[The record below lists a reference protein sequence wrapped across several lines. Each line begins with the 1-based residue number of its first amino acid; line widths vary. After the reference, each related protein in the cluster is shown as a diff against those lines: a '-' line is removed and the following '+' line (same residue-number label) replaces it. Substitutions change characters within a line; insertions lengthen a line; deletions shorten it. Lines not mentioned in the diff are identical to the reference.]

1 MALLALSDGAKKLMQ
16 AKSQHMSPPL
26 MFHLGP
32 RLSLP
37 WLVAPE
43 DGCRIIGEVTR
54 GQEMGQLA
62 ITPDG
67 QYVQVNGSMVQ
78 PLNASR
84 VLAALRKAA
93 RQQNVNLQ
101 ELMPRAPQAAPVVI
115 VRKKRRIVVKE
126 QP

>member
-1 MALLALSDGAKKLMQ
+1 
-16 AKSQHMSPPL
+16 
-26 MFHLGP
+26 
-32 RLSLP
+32 
-37 WLVAPE
+37 
-43 DGCRIIGEVTR
+43 
-54 GQEMGQLA
+54 MGQLA

-101 ELMPRAPQAAPVVI
+101 ELMPRAPQAAQPVVI

>member
-1 MALLALSDGAKKLMQ
+1 
-16 AKSQHMSPPL
+16 MSPPL
-26 MFHLGP
+26 IVHLGP

-43 DGCRIIGEVTR
+43 TGCRVIGEVSR

-62 ITPDG
+62 ITPEG
-67 QYVQVNGSMVQ
+67 QYVQVNGSMIQ
-78 PLNASR
+78 PLNTSR
-84 VLAALRKAA
+84 VQAALRKAA

-101 ELMPRAPQAAPVVI
+101 ELVQPKVQAAPVVI
-115 VRKKRRIVVKE
+115 VRKKRRIVKE

>member
-1 MALLALSDGAKKLMQ
+1 M
-16 AKSQHMSPPL
+16 
-26 MFHLGP
+26 
-32 RLSLP
+32 
-37 WLVAPE
+37 
-43 DGCRIIGEVTR
+43 IGEVSR

-78 PLNASR
+78 PLNTSR

-101 ELMPRAPQAAPVVI
+101 ELVQPKVQAAPVVI
-115 VRKKRRIVVKE
+115 VRKKRRIVRE

>member
-1 MALLALSDGAKKLMQ
+1 
-16 AKSQHMSPPL
+16 MSSPL
-26 MFHLGP
+26 VVHLGP

-43 DGCRIIGEVTR
+43 DGCRVIGEVSR

-62 ITPDG
+62 VTQDG
-67 QYVQVNGSMVQ
+67 LYVQVNGSVVQ
-78 PLNASR
+78 PLNTSR
-84 VLAALRKAA
+84 VEAALRKAA

-101 ELMPRAPQAAPVVI
+101 ELMPRKPRSEPVVI
-115 VRKKRRIVVKE
+115 VRKKRRIIKE

>member
-1 MALLALSDGAKKLMQ
+1 
-16 AKSQHMSPPL
+16 
-26 MFHLGP
+26 
-32 RLSLP
+32 
-37 WLVAPE
+37 
-43 DGCRIIGEVTR
+43 
-54 GQEMGQLA
+54 MGQLA

>member
-1 MALLALSDGAKKLMQ
+1 MQ
-16 AKSQHMSPPL
+16 AESLHMSAPL
-26 MFHLGP
+26 IVHLGP

-37 WLVAPE
+37 WLVPPE
-43 DGCRIIGEVTR
+43 EGCRVIGEVSR

-78 PLNASR
+78 PLNTSR

-101 ELMPRAPQAAPVVI
+101 ELVQPKVQAAPVVI
-115 VRKKRRIVVKE
+115 VRKKRRIVRE

>member
-1 MALLALSDGAKKLMQ
+1 MQ
-16 AKSQHMSPPL
+16 AKSLHMSPPL
-26 MFHLGP
+26 IVHLGP

-43 DGCRIIGEVTR
+43 DGCRVIGEVSR

-62 ITPDG
+62 ITPEG
-67 QYVQVNGSMVQ
+67 LYVQVNGSTVQ
-78 PLNASR
+78 PLNTSR
-84 VLAALRKAA
+84 VQAALRKAA

-115 VRKKRRIVVKE
+115 VRKKRRIVKE

>member
-1 MALLALSDGAKKLMQ
+1 
-16 AKSQHMSPPL
+16 
-26 MFHLGP
+26 
-32 RLSLP
+32 
-37 WLVAPE
+37 
-43 DGCRIIGEVTR
+43 
-54 GQEMGQLA
+54 MGQLA

-78 PLNASR
+78 PLNTSR

-101 ELMPRAPQAAPVVI
+101 ELVQPKVQAAPVVI
-115 VRKKRRIVVKE
+115 VRKKRRIVRE

>member
-1 MALLALSDGAKKLMQ
+1 MQ
-16 AKSQHMSPPL
+16 AKSSLMSPPL
-26 MFHLGP
+26 IVHLGP

-43 DGCRIIGEVTR
+43 DGCRVIGEVSR

-67 QYVQVNGSMVQ
+67 QYVQVNGSTVQ

-84 VLAALRKAA
+84 VQAAMRKAA

-101 ELMPRAPQAAPVVI
+101 ELVRPKAQAAPVVI
-115 VRKKRRIVVKE
+115 VRKKRRIVKE

>member
-1 MALLALSDGAKKLMQ
+1 MSACSAIKRIQ
-16 AKSQHMSPPL
+16 AKSPHMSPPL
-26 MFHLGP
+26 IVHLGP

-43 DGCRIIGEVTR
+43 DGCRVIGEVSR

-62 ITPDG
+62 ITPEG
-67 QYVQVNGSMVQ
+67 LYVQVNGSTVQ
-78 PLNASR
+78 PLNTSR
-84 VLAALRKAA
+84 VQAALRKAA

-115 VRKKRRIVVKE
+115 VRKKRRIVKE

>member
-1 MALLALSDGAKKLMQ
+1 
-16 AKSQHMSPPL
+16 MSPPL
-26 MFHLGP
+26 IVHLGP

-37 WLVAPE
+37 WLMAPE
-43 DGCRIIGEVTR
+43 DGCRVIGEVSR

-62 ITPDG
+62 ITPEG
-67 QYVQVNGSMVQ
+67 LYVQVNGSTVQ
-78 PLNASR
+78 PLNTSR
-84 VLAALRKAA
+84 VQAALRKAA

-115 VRKKRRIVVKE
+115 VRKKRRIVKE